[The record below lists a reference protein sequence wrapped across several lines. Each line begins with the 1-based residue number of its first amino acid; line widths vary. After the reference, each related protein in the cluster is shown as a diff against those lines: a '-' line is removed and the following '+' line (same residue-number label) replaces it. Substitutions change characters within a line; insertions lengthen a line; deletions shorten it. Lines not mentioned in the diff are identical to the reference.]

1 MTFQIAI
8 DGPAGAGK
16 STMAKILSKKLKA
29 IYLDTGA
36 MYRACGLKAINSG
49 IDSKDEK
56 ALNKMVSDINITI
69 SFENDQQQI
78 FLDGKNVNGLI
89 RTPEISVS
97 ASDVSAN
104 KAVRLKM
111 VEMQREIAKV
121 NNVVMDGRDIG
132 TYVLPDANIKF
143 FLVADINERAKR
155 RYHEMK
161 EKNMNPDMESIIKD
175 MNYRDTN
182 DSSRDFA
189 PLKQAKDAI
198 LIDTTNLNINQ
209 VIKVMLEYINE
220 TQTI

>member
-16 STMAKILSKKLKA
+16 STMAKILSKKLQA

-36 MYRACGLKAINSG
+36 MYRTCGLKAINNG
-49 IDSKDEK
+49 IETKDEK
-56 ALNKMVSDINITI
+56 ALSEMIKNINITI
-69 SFENDQQQI
+69 SFENNHQQI

-89 RTPEISVS
+89 RTPKVSVA
-97 ASDVSAN
+97 ASDVSAY

-111 VEMQREIAKV
+111 VEMQRDIAKV

-143 FLVADINERAKR
+143 FLVANINERAKR
-155 RYHEMK
+155 RFAEMK
-161 EKNMNPDMESIIKD
+161 EKGMNPDMKSIIKD
-175 MNYRDTN
+175 MEYRDKN

-198 LIDTTNLNINQ
+198 LIDTTNLNIEQ

-220 TQTI
+220 TQII